1 MIQIDIMLK
10 TDLTKFNNSW
20 YYAEYPAGKPKI
32 ILWFIINS
40 LTINSYLPIPIAV
53 KAFIL
58 RLFGAKIGSG
68 FVIKPKVNI
77 KFPWLLEV
85 GNNVWIGELVW
96 IDNFA
101 KVTIADNACVSQ
113 GAMLL
118 TGNHDYK
125 KSAFDLMIGEIY
137 LEEGAWIGAKAVVC
151 PGIRCKSHSV
161 LTVSSVATKDLTA
174 YSIYQGNPAVLV
186 KTRTINQ

>member
-1 MIQIDIMLK
+1 MLK

-125 KSAFDLMIGEIY
+125 KSTFDLMIGEIY

>member
-125 KSAFDLMIGEIY
+125 KSTFDLMIGEIY